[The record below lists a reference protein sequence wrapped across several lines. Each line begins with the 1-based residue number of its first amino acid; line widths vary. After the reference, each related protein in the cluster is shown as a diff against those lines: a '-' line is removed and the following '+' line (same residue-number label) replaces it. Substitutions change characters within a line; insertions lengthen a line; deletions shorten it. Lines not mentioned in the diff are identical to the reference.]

1 MAQRYG
7 GRYSPDSKGDGPVTP
22 AQAAPQR
29 KRSRAGARI
38 NLLFFAPL
46 SLAVAAFRAEPT
58 GMAMYLVALG
68 LLLLAAWMTRE
79 GVIAQ
84 DAYDARKIARKPAFP
99 RKSAGSLLTGLG
111 LLLAGLAGD
120 NGLGTAALFGV
131 LGTVLHG
138 LAFGL
143 DPMKDKGIEGIDDF
157 QTDRVARAVENAEE
171 TLKSMMGAVER
182 GGDREV
188 IRRTEKFQ
196 DTARAMFRTIEEDP
210 RDLTAARK
218 YIGVYLGGARDAAV
232 KFADLYSRR
241 PTPEVKSDFM
251 AFLDDLD
258 QNFAAR
264 TETLLVDDKSQ
275 LDIEIEVLRDR
286 LRREG
291 LVTQQNGEPT

>member
-46 SLAVAAFRAEPT
+46 PLAVAAFRAEPT